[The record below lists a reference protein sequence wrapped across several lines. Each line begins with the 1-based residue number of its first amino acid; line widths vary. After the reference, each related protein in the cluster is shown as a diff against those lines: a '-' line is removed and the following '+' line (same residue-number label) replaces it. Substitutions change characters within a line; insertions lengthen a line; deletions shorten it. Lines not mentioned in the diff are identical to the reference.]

1 LTKTAKPSAQRLVA
15 VALDGAL
22 GMSHSPEIEHERK
35 IAIFDLLE
43 ANSFA
48 VEGNAEGPYHL
59 VLSIIERRLVFDI
72 RDRKETPCCMIGL
85 SLSPFRRIVK
95 DYFLICDS
103 YHAAI
108 RTGSPSHI
116 ETLDMA
122 RRGLHNEGCEL
133 LIERL
138 KGKVALDF
146 DTARRLF
153 TLVCA
158 LHWRG

>member
-1 LTKTAKPSAQRLVA
+1 MTEGPPSAQRLIA
-15 VALDGAL
+15 IDLDDTL
-22 GMSHSPEIEHERK
+22 GSAHSPDVEHERK
-35 IAIFDLLE
+35 VAIYDLLE

-48 VEGNAEGPYHL
+48 VEGDDQGPYQLKLSILEGRL
-59 VLSIIERRLVFDI
+59 VLDI
-72 RDRKETPCCMIGL
+72 SDRNQAKCSAIGL

-95 DYFLICDS
+95 DYFMICDS

-108 RTGSPSHI
+108 RTASPSQI

-133 LIERL
+133 LRERL
-138 KGKVALDF
+138 KGKVTVDF